1 MCSEICQDNDL
12 NTKSKLLKIEI
23 YSRLS
28 PAICLIPTT
37 AHTSAIIS
45 QYIPLLHLG
54 LHMLYYN
61 ENYILK

>member
-1 MCSEICQDNDL
+1 MTMCSEICQDNDL

-45 QYIPLLHLG
+45 QYIQNFCKFPVGFSKHSG
-54 LHMLYYN
+54 
-61 ENYILK
+61 K